1 MSVNPFA
8 VELHALK
15 AKYDQ
20 AQSEL
25 QKWQAQLVWHQ
36 GFSIDKANLDLRQA
50 VAEDEGTQR
59 QLVRAREEV
68 KALAASHSELET
80 KARMGMDPRYW
91 FSAER
96 AMAKG
101 QVDESLKLLANQAS
115 RVQKLELEVM
125 ATSHHVRNC
134 GEVLT
139 LAREFDPL
147 LAQAASLALL
157 ETIERIE
164 PQLEVLQARSDDL
177 DAKIRE
183 HVESMRADEAEI
195 ARINDRMSRAKYFA
209 SQLSSGNS
217 FERRQIHE
225 QCAKELG
232 HGSPDRV
239 IQECETERKFVDRK
253 LAKLKEKIDE
263 IIRFSEFDIRHI
275 IIDGNNLCYAN
286 RTDFIGL
293 DALEALVPML
303 EEKYKVTVVFDAS
316 IHKDTGLS
324 QQRIEEKF
332 PSEVEVHV
340 VPSETK
346 ADDTVLELAEHDPHA
361 FVLSND
367 IFRDFSDKKAGKKK
381 RRVTHSTLHGF
392 THVPALQISVTF
404 DTPRS
409 RTAPAGQVSR

>member
-8 VELHALK
+8 VKLRELK
-15 AKYDQ
+15 AEYDQ

-50 VAEDEGTQR
+50 VTEEEGAQR
-59 QLVRAREEV
+59 QLMRAREEV
-68 KALAASHSELET
+68 KAMAASHSELET
-80 KARMGMDPRYW
+80 KAKMGLDPRYW

-101 QVDESLKLLANQAS
+101 QVDESLKLLANQGS
-115 RVQKLELEVM
+115 KVQKFELEVL

-134 GEVLT
+134 REVLT

-157 ETIERIE
+157 ETIERID

-177 DAKIRE
+177 DAKIRD
-183 HVESMRADEAEI
+183 HLESKRADEAEK
-195 ARINDRMSRAKYFA
+195 ARINERLSRAKFFA

-217 FERRQIHE
+217 YERRQVHE

-232 HGSPDRV
+232 HGSPERV
-239 IQECETERKFVDRK
+239 MQECEDERKFVDRK
-253 LAKLKEKIDE
+253 LAKLNEKIDE
-263 IIRFSEFDIRHI
+263 IVRFSEFDIRHI

-293 DALEALVPML
+293 QALEALVPML
-303 EEKYKVTVVFDAS
+303 EEKYKVTVVFDGS

-332 PSEVEVHV
+332 PPTVEVHV
-340 VPSETK
+340 VPSEIK

-367 IFRDFSDKKAGKKK
+367 IYRDYSDRMAGKKK

-392 THVPALQISVTF
+392 THVPALHISTTF
-404 DTPRS
+404 DSPRNG
-409 RTAPAGQVSR
+409 TARPGLVSQ